1 MYGQWSQPVW
11 SIDQES
17 CHLFQ
22 NRAKAASS
30 SQYNTYSLKTYVHN
44 SDFQSEI
51 SAAPHIS
58 TLVCAGQL
66 VHVFRHK
73 HGLSPIK
80 RSILSVWNYCT
91 TKYPWIINMVSL
103 LLLQI
108 TKVNWVWYICHF
120 FPIQMQ
126 RLPFEKDLHHYM
138 VVQEV
143 ILSSPAM
150 RRWKCQHV

>member
-1 MYGQWSQPVW
+1 MYGQCSQPVW

-22 NRAKAASS
+22 NRAKATSS
-30 SQYNTYSLKTYVHN
+30 SQYNTYSLKKLCSLSY

-103 LLLQI
+103 LLLQSPKSI
-108 TKVNWVWYICHF
+108 GFDIYVIFFIYKCRGCHLKR
-120 FPIQMQ
+120 I
-126 RLPFEKDLHHYM
+126 YM

-150 RRWKCQHV
+150 RRWKCQPV